1 MKEQCEFQGDLRDR
15 IVKTW
20 VMVRV
25 GVGRRLGAGAQVL
38 GSGPRPGSWWTV
50 MGSLVRHPELQK
62 KGFSMN

>member
-1 MKEQCEFQGDLRDR
+1 MSGVKEQCEFQRDLRDR

-38 GSGPRPGSWWTV
+38 VKGSKTWE
-50 MGSLVRHPELQK
+50 LVD
-62 KGFSMN
+62 GDG